1 MKIHKHGNLVEPEGY
16 NPEYRTYF
24 KCCPYCNCQFET
36 DEYIYM
42 KITNTESI
50 PSYEYSYEDFEETT
64 KETNFGKFI
73 CPECSQEFIENLMRS
88 DMVSPLNFL
97 NENKIKRT
105 VIILLV
111 ILLISIVLTIMR
123 YSFRDNIILNLA
135 MPTSWIIFM
144 IYGILCL
151 GMTSGFVFGDDE
163 YEHRLTYK
171 SKNSESFIEE

>member
-1 MKIHKHGNLVEPEGY
+1 MMTVNELTQAFYPEKRNKIL
-16 NPEYRTYF
+16 
-24 KCCPYCNCQFET
+24 
-36 DEYIYM
+36 
-42 KITNTESI
+42 
-50 PSYEYSYEDFEETT
+50 
-64 KETNFGKFI
+64 
-73 CPECSQEFIENLMRS
+73 EFI
-88 DMVSPLNFL
+88 L

-105 VIILLV
+105 VIIFLV